1 MRRILSPY
9 QQLFAIPGA
18 LAFSMSGFI
27 CRMPMAISPLAIVL
41 LAYSRTHSYGISGAV
56 TATYAIAAAFSGPRW
71 ARLADRKG
79 QRFAITRGLPMHVI
93 GLLLI
98 VVLISV
104 RAPRYTWFLAVLI
117 AALFSV
123 QTGSFVR
130 RRWHH
135 ILSDQRELVHSA
147 WSFESLLDEVVYIV
161 GPVLATVLCT
171 QVAPSAGLLASIVF
185 VSSGAVL
192 LASQTTTEP
201 PVNTAEEQA
210 NRTRVMRIPAVNS
223 ITIVY
228 FLMGGFFGAV
238 ELITVAFCTERGFRP
253 LSGALLAIWA
263 FSSAL
268 AAIVNGAIKFR
279 STPAKRFILFL
290 AALTAL
296 SVTFL
301 FATTLWQLALALFIT
316 GFCVAPILIAGLTV
330 VEKEVPDSQITECI
344 ALVTMGLPIG
354 SAVAATVSGRML
366 DLTSAHQ
373 AFIIPWLFLALALVS
388 LAPRFRTWRRL
399 LIKS

>member
-1 MRRILSPY
+1 MRRLLSPY

-56 TATYAIAAAFSGPRW
+56 TATYGIAASFSGPRW

-79 QRFAITRGLPMHVI
+79 QRYAITRGLPMHVI

-98 VVLISV
+98 VILISV

-135 ILSDQRELVHSA
+135 VLSDQRQLVHSA
-147 WSFESLLDEVVYIV
+147 WSFESLLDEVVFIV

-171 QVAPSAGLLASIVF
+171 QVAPSAGLLASIAF
-185 VSSGAVL
+185 VSCGAVL
-192 LASQTTTEP
+192 LASQAITEP

-210 NRTRVMRIPAVNS
+210 NRTRLMRIPAVNS
-223 ITIVY
+223 ISIVF
-228 FLMGGFFGAV
+228 FLLGGFFGAV
-238 ELITVAFCTERGFRP
+238 ELVTVAFCTERGFRP

-263 FSSAL
+263 FASGV
-268 AAIVNGAIKFR
+268 AAIVNGAVKFR
-279 STPAKRFILFL
+279 SMPAKRFLLFL
-290 AALTAL
+290 TALTAL
-296 SVTFL
+296 SIAFL
-301 FATTLWQLALALFIT
+301 FSTTLWQLALALFIS
-316 GFCVAPILIAGLTV
+316 GFCIAPLLIAGLTV
-330 VEKEVPDSQITECI
+330 VEKAVPESQITEGI
-344 ALVTMGLPIG
+344 ALATMGFPIG
-354 SAVAATVSGRML
+354 SAVAASVSGRVL
-366 DLTSAHQ
+366 DLTSAHH
-373 AFIIPWLFLALALVS
+373 AFVVPWLFLALALVS
-388 LAPRFRTWRRL
+388 LAPRFRTWHRL